1 MKARASAK
9 RGTRT
14 ATSSVATKRAT
25 RPSPA
30 GGKYSAIRRDLQKQ
44 RQVILDEAGE
54 GLTKREGPEA
64 FPDVSDQ
71 ASAEVDQNFSMR
83 IKEREQKLLKKIDE
97 ALDRMESVVS
107 GPGGRSATL
116 LDTLGV
122 LRMNANRPGPA
133 EEAFAMAEKL
143 CREATVASKE
153 GLKEEAPCPAEVLK
167 EIEDHRK
174 ELRRRFP

>member
-1 MKARASAK
+1 MKARASSK
-9 RGTRT
+9 RTTRT

-44 RQVILDEAGE
+44 RQAILDEAGE

-97 ALDRMESVVS
+97 ALDRLKKNIYGICERCEEEIPYQRLKARPVT
-107 GPGGRSATL
+107 TL
-116 LDTLGV
+116 CIACKTLQEQ
-122 LRMNANRPGPA
+122 
-133 EEAFAMAEKL
+133 EEK
-143 CREATVASKE
+143 
-153 GLKEEAPCPAEVLK
+153 
-167 EIEDHRK
+167 I
-174 ELRRRFP
+174 RR